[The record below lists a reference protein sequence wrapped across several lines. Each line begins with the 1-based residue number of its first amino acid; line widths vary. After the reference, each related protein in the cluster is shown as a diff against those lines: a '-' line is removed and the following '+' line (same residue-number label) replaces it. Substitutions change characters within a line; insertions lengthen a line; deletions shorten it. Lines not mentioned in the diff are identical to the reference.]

1 MTHYKFPVPIAKKD
15 FAQIKMMLEEKSP
28 FVYVRFSDGET
39 EIIRNYYLEI
49 REHKI
54 IWSGGIVNHGYPAFD
69 RKTFNPITDQEFR
82 ADLLKSAVENGKNY
96 FKGIPATHNRALRD
110 RNLMIR
116 LNGGLSPSLTFSD
129 LFLNGNF
136 RAYRNQIVPLFDR
149 FANVAV
155 IGNYRMQPNLYK
167 NTWQHIEIPDDFFV
181 TYSDVKK
188 TVWQAI
194 QELPHGSLVLS
205 SASSLSNVMGCL
217 TYFDRPDITFI
228 DIGTSLHDLMGIQT
242 GIRAYHIELEKWT
255 LSNFLRKLW
264 YKRAKEYFLKW

>member
-1 MTHYKFPVPIAKKD
+1 
-15 FAQIKMMLEEKSP
+15 MLEKKSP
-28 FVYVRFSDGET
+28 FVFVRFSDGET
-39 EIIRNYYLEI
+39 EIIKNYHLEI
-49 REHKI
+49 SEHKV

-116 LNGGLSPSLTFSD
+116 LNGGLSTSLTFAD

-136 RAYRNQIVPLFDR
+136 QAFRHQIVPLFDT
-149 FANVAV
+149 FHNVAV
-155 IGNYRMQPNLYK
+155 IGNYRMQP
-167 NTWQHIEIPDDFFV
+167 HIYRKSWRHIKIPDDFFV
-181 TYSDVKK
+181 TYPQVKK

-194 QELPHGSLVLS
+194 QELPQSTLVLS
-205 SASSLSNVMGCL
+205 SASSLSNIMG
-217 TYFDRPDITFI
+217 YFIFSNRPDITFI

-242 GIRAYHIELEKWT
+242 GIRGYHIELEKWT
-255 LSNFLRKLW
+255 LSNCLRKLW